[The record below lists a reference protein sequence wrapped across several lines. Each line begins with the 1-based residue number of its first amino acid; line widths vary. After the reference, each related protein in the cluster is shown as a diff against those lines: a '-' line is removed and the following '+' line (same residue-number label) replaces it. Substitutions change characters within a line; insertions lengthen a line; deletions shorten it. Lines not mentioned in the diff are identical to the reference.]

1 MKDTELHKAGVVCDK
16 LGIHDIRTARQIV
29 RNQELYNEVSKR
41 EVISH
46 SDLITEYK
54 VPNNYIKELRSKGLI
69 SYFNTTGKMNESAR
83 GSKFYYFKDEMEDI
97 LGVKVRYYPSVRI
110 RYNIMN
116 KFIIQVAKVC
126 EPERHVKILEM
137 YLVDNLTIEEI
148 ANELYLT
155 TERVRQML
163 TKVCN
168 RTVLDLKRMA
178 EFYPRDR
185 DLMSL
190 RIEREHLKKLN
201 TQLKEKFERNKESKL
216 RADQLAQKHVQHF
229 LQHKLRLELLSEKL
243 MDMDICDFSVRALNC
258 LKDADI
264 DTLEDLLVYNERDIR
279 RIRNMGS
286 KTVNEIKYWLL
297 ENFKWTMP

>member
-29 RNQELYNEVSKR
+29 RNTELYNEIIKR
-41 EVISH
+41 DVISH
-46 SDLITEYK
+46 SDLIEEYK
-54 VPNNYIKELRSKGLI
+54 VPNSYIKELRSKGLI

-97 LGVKVRYYPSVRI
+97 LGAKIRYYPSVRV
-110 RYNIMN
+110 RYNLMN

-137 YLVDNLTIEEI
+137 YLVDNRTVEEI
-148 ANELYLT
+148 AFRLDLT

-178 EFYPRDR
+178 EFHPRER

-201 TQLKEKFERNKESKL
+201 TQLKEKFERNQESKL
-216 RADQLAQKHVQHF
+216 RADQLAQKHVF
-229 LQHKLRLELLSEKL
+229 LP
-243 MDMDICDFSVRALNC
+243 V
-258 LKDADI
+258 
-264 DTLEDLLVYNERDIR
+264 
-279 RIRNMGS
+279 
-286 KTVNEIKYWLL
+286 
-297 ENFKWTMP
+297 